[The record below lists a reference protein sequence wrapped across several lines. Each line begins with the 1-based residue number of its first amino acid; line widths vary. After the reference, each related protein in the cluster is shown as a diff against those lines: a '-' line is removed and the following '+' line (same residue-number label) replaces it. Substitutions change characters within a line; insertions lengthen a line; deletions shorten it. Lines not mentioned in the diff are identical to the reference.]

1 MKFHRVREIVMNRT
15 GHFIFPVA
23 NLRQKRLL
31 LADDDFNAP
40 TDDEMPELVPTS
52 DDEAPDPETGDDEEG
67 PSSSNAYLNGIADP
81 RVDAD
86 ALPSPYHDLGS
97 PPTAPSPP
105 PGGVVPAGDTRGSGL
120 ESFPGR
126 GPIRKYKGST
136 RPPTTPSELW
146 QGMSKKRQKKAI
158 AEYKEEL
165 AAAAVTGA
173 AAPAVVHDAVPR
185 LPLDGEPDVQEPH
198 RERNVRH
205 PPCCTAR
212 KLSRKEMESCPNAK
226 KGLGRRMGKT
236 TFPKTAASN

>member
-1 MKFHRVREIVMNRT
+1 MEWRLLDRRLRPAKNRVKFHRVREIVMNRT

-105 PGGVVPAGDTRGSGL
+105 QGGVVPAGDTRGLGL
-120 ESFPGR
+120 ESSPGR

-136 RPPTTPSELW
+136 RPPTIPSELW
-146 QGMSKKRQKKAI
+146 QGVSKQRQKNYSRVQGRTRCCRRYRRCRARC
-158 AEYKEEL
+158 
-165 AAAAVTGA
+165 GA
-173 AAPAVVHDAVPR
+173 
-185 LPLDGEPDVQEPH
+185 
-198 RERNVRH
+198 
-205 PPCCTAR
+205 
-212 KLSRKEMESCPNAK
+212 
-226 KGLGRRMGKT
+226 RRG
-236 TFPKTAASN
+236 P